1 MYQYSARGAT
11 GGSFR
16 AKLLISQR
24 MEFAWLVL
32 TVALSVSSLSCVFA
46 CWLLGHPACPCA
58 TFPDCE
64 AFLPERFCT
73 KSSYTRRSLQHKPF
87 TPETFHKPLFAFAS
101 APRVTNTPM
110 APNIV
115 PATLVLPFLLWL
127 FFLLLFASNLHIDFH
142 SLEVSQLKFLWS

>member
-58 TFPDCE
+58 TFPDCD
-64 AFLPERFCT
+64 
-73 KSSYTRRSLQHKPF
+73 SS
-87 TPETFHKPLFAFAS
+87 AFAC
-101 APRVTNTPM
+101 TPNSFFTRKVLHQKLLHQKILT
-110 APNIV
+110 AQAFHTRNISQ
-115 PATLVLPFLLWL
+115 TPFRLCLCRESNKHSNGTKYCACHFSSS
-127 FFLLLFASNLHIDFH
+127 FFLVTFLFVAFR
-142 SLEVSQLKFLWS
+142 F